1 MLTLAVCNGIHITSF
16 TLAAGLVSCIL
27 LTLVL
32 SNGVYVTSFT
42 LPAALVTCMLT
53 LVVIN
58 GAYTTSITGTML
70 L

>member
-1 MLTLAVCNGIHITSF
+1 MLTLAVCNGVVIISF

-27 LTLVL
+27 LTLAL

-42 LPAALVTCMLT
+42 LTAALVTCMLT
-53 LVVIN
+53 LVVSN
-58 GAYTTSITGTML
+58 GAYTKSITGAML